1 MKSKKLELSALG
13 ITVPLTK
20 IKNTTHLGIDVSQ
33 FGDDQDSVL
42 QRMELKSSR
51 GDAIVHLATC
61 KGVVKDGY
69 AYLENDDC
77 NDEETCDTVEIDA
90 IRRQGASSND
100 ETGQKLEIS
109 LAARGVRKSDTRGE
123 LTSRRAQ

>member
-13 ITVPLTK
+13 ITVPLIK
-20 IKNTTHLGIDVSQ
+20 MKNTTHLGIDVSQ

-61 KGVVKDGY
+61 MDVV
-69 AYLENDDC
+69 
-77 NDEETCDTVEIDA
+77 
-90 IRRQGASSND
+90 R
-100 ETGQKLEIS
+100 
-109 LAARGVRKSDTRGE
+109 
-123 LTSRRAQ
+123 